1 MVALRQSEPSRA
13 ALRYSATGMATLYG
27 NQKDDLIRCESVTG
41 LPNDP
46 AIGEQFQ
53 LFALL
58 SAKVARYSQGC
69 CDRLAMNV

>member
-1 MVALRQSEPSRA
+1 
-13 ALRYSATGMATLYG
+13 MASLYG
-27 NQKDDLIRCESVTG
+27 NHKDELIRSESVTG

-58 SAKVARYSQGC
+58 SAKVARYSQEC